1 MKFLVDVNLPKHFS
15 YFNSPDFLF
24 VSDIDLSATD
34 TFIWNYAL
42 ENNLIIITKDTDFYN
57 RFLLEQK
64 SPKVI
69 HIQLGNC
76 SLTELHIHFKKNW
89 AFCVKE
95 IKRAKLVILLEE
107 KIEVIY

>member
-15 YFNSPDFLF
+15 YFNSPDFQF

-42 ENNLIIITKDTDFYN
+42 ENNLIIITKDTDFYT
-57 RFLLEQK
+57 RFLLEEPA
-64 SPKVI
+64 PKII

-76 SLTELHIHFKKNW
+76 SLKELHTYFENHW
-89 AFCVKE
+89 TACKE
-95 IKRAKLVILLEE
+95 HIKPSNFVILKET
-107 KIEVIY
+107 KIEVIR